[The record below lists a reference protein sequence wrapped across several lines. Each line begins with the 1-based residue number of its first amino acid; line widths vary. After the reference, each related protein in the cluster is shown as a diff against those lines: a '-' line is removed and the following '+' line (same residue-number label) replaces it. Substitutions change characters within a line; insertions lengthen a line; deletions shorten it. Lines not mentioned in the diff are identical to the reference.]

1 LTLLSLMVFVD
12 DFSGSDIGKALT
24 VIYYVGLGGASI
36 MLLRYLGVRFIVY
49 VFLVSAV
56 TDIFAYFFGM
66 AFGKHKMAP
75 RISPKKSWEGAIAGT
90 IIGTVVASAF
100 AIFYGVIFTK
110 EGFLGHILNPSDFQT
125 IFDNFSSLG
134 QQPLYIQTLIIIPIT
149 FLGTIAAQIGD
160 LVASKFKR
168 TYQIKD
174 FGNIIPGHGG
184 VLDRFDSIIFI
195 GLLFLSIFIVI
206 TQLFPTTIA

>member
-1 LTLLSLMVFVD
+1 
-12 DFSGSDIGKALT
+12 
-24 VIYYVGLGGASI
+24 
-36 MLLRYLGVRFIVY
+36 
-49 VFLVSAV
+49 
-56 TDIFAYFFGM
+56 
-66 AFGKHKMAP
+66 MAP